1 MNPLLLF
8 YLTFL
13 STFIHGIIVSQIVI
27 SGSAPN
33 HKNETVT
40 LNKYTDYFTY
50 NYDVLNIQE
59 IDSLGNFQFNLK
71 VEKSFLAIIKI
82 ENKYGYIY
90 IDPEAIS
97 YQLYFPSSKNEGNDL
112 LSNIPIQL
120 VFNDLPR
127 NDLNTQILDFNLRLD
142 YFLYGDTTRLIR
154 MAKHEKEFKDSL
166 NNFKEKLIPLYQSIK
181 KEYLHNYIRYSI
193 ASIEQLSLYSNKEK
207 NRLNT
212 YNFFLKDLPVL
223 YQNDAYMIFF
233 NQFYENLLLIPEV
246 GNEEKIKFAI
256 NSYNSL
262 EKLNEALSNDYYLKD
277 PKIRELAI
285 IKGLG
290 SIFHNKYY
298 NASNIISILNEIKTN
313 SIFPEHK
320 KIAEN
325 MILTLTNLL
334 PGFEAPTLS
343 LLDQNKEEL
352 SIGKFKDKYIYLN
365 FFSTNNSQ
373 SLIEMDLIYELKK
386 KYDNNIAYVSVCLDK
401 KETDYLNYLK
411 NNPSMDWHICHYNND
426 LKIISDYK
434 IRSLPKYI
442 LINPDGTINQAPAYS
457 PNPNGTFKSIEDT
470 FFNIHKA
477 DTKKK
482 NFRIGEKN

>member
-1 MNPLLLF
+1 MKPLLLF

-13 STFIHGIIVSQIVI
+13 STFIQGIVFSQIVI
-27 SGSAPN
+27 SGAAPN

-40 LNKYTDYFTY
+40 INRYTDYFTY

-59 IDSLGNFQFNLK
+59 IDSLGNFQFNLE
-71 VEKSFLAIIKI
+71 VENGFLAIIKI

-90 IDPEAIS
+90 LDPEAES
-97 YQLYFPSSKNEGNDL
+97 YQIYFPSSKNIGNDI
-112 LSNIPIQL
+112 LSNIPVQL
-120 VFNDLPR
+120 IFNDLPR

-154 MAKHEKEFKDSL
+154 MAKHEKEFKDIL
-166 NNFKEKLIPLYQSIK
+166 NDFKEKLIPLYQSIK

-193 ASIEQLSLYSNKEK
+193 ASIEQLSFNSNKEK

-233 NQFYENLLLIPEV
+233 NQFYENILSIPEIS
-246 GNEEKIKFAI
+246 NEEKIKFAI

-262 EKLNEALSNDYYLKD
+262 DKLNEALANDYYLKD

-290 SIFHNKYY
+290 SIFYNKYY
-298 NASNIISILNEIKTN
+298 NASNILSILNEIKTN
-313 SIFPEHK
+313 SLFTDHK
-320 KIAEN
+320 KIANN

-334 PGFEAPTLS
+334 PGFEAPPLS
-343 LLDQNKEEL
+343 LMDQNKEEL
-352 SIGKFKDKYIYLN
+352 SIRKFKDNYIYLN

-373 SLIEMDLIYELKK
+373 SLIEMDLIFELKK
-386 KYDNNIAYVSVCLDK
+386 KYNNNITYISICLDK

-411 NNPSMDWHICHYNND
+411 NNPSMDWYICHYNND

-434 IRSLPKYI
+434 VRNIPKYI

-457 PNPNGTFKSIEDT
+457 PNPNSQYVSIEKT
-470 FFNIHKA
+470 FFNVHK
-477 DTKKK
+477 DYQKKK
-482 NFRIGEKN
+482 NFRIGKKN